1 VSVSV
6 SVPVHVPVPVPV
18 PVSVP
23 ASAGEGLVNMS
34 TFSMLQQDKIKFSR
48 WMLDSGF
55 GENLP
60 TVHEDWADK
69 MPDLPV
75 VIKVASGSFGEFRV

>member
-1 VSVSV
+1 
-6 SVPVHVPVPVPV
+6 
-18 PVSVP
+18 
-23 ASAGEGLVNMS
+23 MS
-34 TFSMLQQDKIKFSR
+34 TISMLQQDKIKFSR

-69 MPDLPV
+69 MPVLPV

>member
-1 VSVSV
+1 VH
-6 SVPVHVPVPVPV
+6 VHVPVSTSISA
-18 PVSVP
+18 SV
-23 ASAGEGLVNMS
+23 GEGLVNMS
-34 TFSMLQQDKIKFSR
+34 TLSMLQQDKIKFSR

-60 TVHEDWADK
+60 TVHEDWAEK